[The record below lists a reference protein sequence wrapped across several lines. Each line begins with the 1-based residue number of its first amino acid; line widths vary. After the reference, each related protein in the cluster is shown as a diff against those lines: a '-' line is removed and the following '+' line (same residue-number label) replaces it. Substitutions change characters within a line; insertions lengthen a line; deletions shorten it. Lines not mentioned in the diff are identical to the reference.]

1 MFNACLETESPLDSV
16 SSHDLWVTKQ
26 IICSGGSGSRWKC
39 GIWLSADFT
48 LMLDNNIFYIYTTT
62 KPDSDPR
69 DALCWCQD
77 PWARTRAHALF
88 CFKAPDDDESLFNII
103 YRPYLL
109 YVWGQTVWVCL
120 EFLCVP
126 PLPSGTSLPVA
137 VKQCRCNTI
146 KFPQSETVQM
156 QCRCILINLNQFTS
170 IFTFLQ
176 RIYLAN
182 SWLLSPN
189 VTT

>member
-1 MFNACLETESPLDSV
+1 MLASKQYCPLLGSV

-77 PWARTRAHALF
+77 PRTRAHALF
-88 CFKAPDDDESLFNII
+88 CFKAPDDDESSRDNGYSHVSNYNLTLTPSNEAINFITSTRALCWTYINITVTLSAVRYKSLKRRLNKGSDSRI
-103 YRPYLL
+103 RPKLWHFAKRTL
-109 YVWGQTVWVCL
+109 T
-120 EFLCVP
+120 P
-126 PLPSGTSLPVA
+126 
-137 VKQCRCNTI
+137 R
-146 KFPQSETVQM
+146 
-156 QCRCILINLNQFTS
+156 
-170 IFTFLQ
+170 
-176 RIYLAN
+176 
-182 SWLLSPN
+182 
-189 VTT
+189 

>member
-88 CFKAPDDDESLFNII
+88 CFKAPDDDESSRDNGYGHVSNYNLTLTPSDEAINFITSTRALCWTYINI
-103 YRPYLL
+103 
-109 YVWGQTVWVCL
+109 TVTLSAVRYQIL
-120 EFLCVP
+120 EL
-126 PLPSGTSLPVA
+126 
-137 VKQCRCNTI
+137 
-146 KFPQSETVQM
+146 ETKVI
-156 QCRCILINLNQFTS
+156 R
-170 IFTFLQ
+170 
-176 RIYLAN
+176 R
-182 SWLLSPN
+182 
-189 VTT
+189 

>member
-1 MFNACLETESPLDSV
+1 MLASKQNRPLLHSV

-88 CFKAPDDDESLFNII
+88 CFKAPDDDESSLDNGYGHVSNYNLTLTPSNEAINFITSTRALCWTYINITVTLSAVRYKSLKRRLNEGSDSRI
-103 YRPYLL
+103 RPLIALSHYGTLL
-109 YVWGQTVWVCL
+109 NGLWPHG
-120 EFLCVP
+120 
-126 PLPSGTSLPVA
+126 
-137 VKQCRCNTI
+137 K
-146 KFPQSETVQM
+146 
-156 QCRCILINLNQFTS
+156 
-170 IFTFLQ
+170 
-176 RIYLAN
+176 
-182 SWLLSPN
+182 
-189 VTT
+189 